1 MFADNDILLQQQV
14 MQKLVGTIF
23 TTRNFAH
30 IVHLNTNKHFVHIT
44 MEEFYEDIVDLVD
57 ELTEV
62 WQGRTLMRI
71 GDIPA
76 YKTNA
81 CNDPLEEFKN
91 HLELIE
97 SFRRELDEDS
107 SIQGLIDD
115 IVCLYLKTIYK
126 LAFFGENRREDI
138 ANRPSSVADI
148 TISVDASPDEEE
160 QETDNFFTS
169 MNDEEPVL

>member
-126 LAFFGENRREDI
+126 LAFFGEDKRE
-138 ANRPSSVADI
+138 AVAPSPAI
-148 TISVDASPDEEE
+148 TISVDTSTTDEEPE

>member
-1 MFADNDILLQQQV
+1 MFADNDIMLQQQV
-14 MQKLVGTIF
+14 MQKLIGTIF

-30 IVHLNTNKHFVHIT
+30 VVHLNTNKHFVHIT
-44 MEEFYEDIVDLVD
+44 MQEFYEGIVDLAD

-97 SFRRELDEDS
+97 SLRREIDEDS
-107 SIQGLIDD
+107 VIQSLIDD
-115 IVCLYLKTIYK
+115 IVDLYLRTIYK
-126 LAFFGENRREDI
+126 LKFLNDSTPQTMASKTNTSASID
-138 ANRPSSVADI
+138 SD
-148 TISVDASPDEEE
+148 VDN
-160 QETDNFFTS
+160 DNFFNNMT
-169 MNDEEPVL
+169 NTEDEEL